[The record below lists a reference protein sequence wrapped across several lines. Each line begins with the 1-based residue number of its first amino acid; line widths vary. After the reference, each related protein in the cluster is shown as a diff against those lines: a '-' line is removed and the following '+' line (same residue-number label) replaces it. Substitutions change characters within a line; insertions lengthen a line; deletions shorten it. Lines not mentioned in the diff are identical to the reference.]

1 MVLIVRLIITGVTTL
16 LATFVIAL
24 REGLEAALIVGIIA
38 AFLRRNNKNLSA
50 MWAGVIL
57 AVLLSI
63 AVGFGLSITEHA
75 LPQAGQESM
84 EAVIGIVAVFF
95 VTGMI
100 IWMNTHASDM
110 KKQLETEAAGAIGQ
124 SSEWALA
131 SMAFLAVLKEGFE
144 TSVFLL
150 ATFSIARSA
159 TQAAAG
165 AVAGLI
171 VAVIIGWGIYA
182 GGLRINLSRFFR
194 FTGLFLILVAGG
206 LIISSL
212 RSAHEAGWFN
222 TGQARIADL
231 SWLLSPGT
239 VQSAI
244 ITGILGIPAD
254 PRLLEV
260 TGWFCYILIV
270 TVLLYWPENRRP
282 SQEKSILLLRFSSV
296 TLLIAALLLFFL
308 SPEPVLRMPGPV
320 PLINAASASHTNTP
334 AGHLTLT
341 GNDDTGYKL
350 HIALSGINDATAV
363 DLPAT
368 ETRHHT
374 VHGIPG
380 SEWTGRY
387 AAEMDNMPETLTL
400 SQLIR
405 LYGRIPVGL
414 NPVRNPGPF
423 KATWNGHCIIQAEM
437 TGGVL
442 LSATSHPEIL
452 LTLSGSGLNTSR
464 TFNVTERTHITG
476 CGWQTDTGYQ
486 QKVSLAL
493 QGMQQNLDTWHF
505 RVYILPLFF
514 VILAAVL
521 FILSL
526 KISLKLRKKPGEYP
540 AAGKSQ
546 CSPEKP
552 SIRSDEKG

>member
-1 MVLIVRLIITGVTTL
+1 M

-38 AFLRRNNKNLSA
+38 AFLRKNNKNLSA

-63 AVGFGLSITEHA
+63 AVGAGLSITEHA

-100 IWMNTHASDM
+100 IWMNNHASDM

-150 ATFSIARSA
+150 ATFSVARSTSQA
-159 TQAAAG
+159 TVG

-182 GGLRINLSRFFR
+182 GGIRINLSRFFR

-206 LIISSL
+206 LIISAL

-222 TGQARIADL
+222 AGQERVADL

-260 TGWFCYILIV
+260 TGWFCYIFIV

-282 SQEKSILLLRFSSV
+282 APEKSVILLRCSSFS
-296 TLLIAALLLFFL
+296 LLIAALLLLFF
-308 SPEPVLRMPGPV
+308 SPEPVLRMPGSV
-320 PLINAASASHTNTP
+320 PLVSTASHTDTP

-341 GNDDTGYKL
+341 GNDSGYKL
-350 HIALSGINDATAV
+350 HIAFPGTNEITIV

-368 ETRHHT
+368 ETRRHT
-374 VHGIPG
+374 VHGMPG

-387 AAEMDNMPETLTL
+387 VADMSHMPETLTL
-400 SQLIR
+400 NQLIS

-414 NPVRNPGPF
+414 NPARYPGPF
-423 KATWNGHCIIQAEM
+423 EAIWNGHCIIQAEM

-442 LSATSHPEIL
+442 LSADSHPDIV
-452 LTLSGSGLNTSR
+452 LTLSGSGLSSPR
-464 TFNVTERTHITG
+464 TFNVTERTHVTD

-486 QKVSLAL
+486 QKVYQAL
-493 QGMQQNLDTWHF
+493 QDMQKKQDVWHF
-505 RVYILPLFF
+505 RIYILPLFF
-514 VILAAVL
+514 VILAVVL

-526 KISLKLRKKPGEYP
+526 KISLKLRKASGAFPVT
-540 AAGKSQ
+540 GKSQ
-546 CSPEKP
+546 RSAQKP
-552 SIRSDEKG
+552 STQPDKKG

>member
-1 MVLIVRLIITGVTTL
+1 M

-38 AFLRRNNKNLSA
+38 AFLRKNNKNLFA

-63 AVGFGLSITEHA
+63 VVGFGLSITEHA
-75 LPQAGQESM
+75 LPQAAQESM
-84 EAVIGIVAVFF
+84 EAIIGIVAVFF

-100 IWMNTHASDM
+100 VWMNNHASDM
-110 KKQLETEAAGAIGQ
+110 KKQIETEAAGAIGQ

-144 TSVFLL
+144 TAVFLL
-150 ATFSIARSA
+150 ATFSVARSA
-159 TQAAAG
+159 TLAAVG
-165 AVAGLI
+165 AVTGLV
-171 VAVIIGWGIYA
+171 VAVVTGWGIYV
-182 GGLRINLSRFFR
+182 GGIRINLSRFFR

-206 LIISSL
+206 LIISAL

-222 TGQARIADL
+222 TGQERVADL

-260 TGWFCYILIV
+260 TGWFCYIVIV

-282 SQEKSILLLRFSSV
+282 APEKSIILLRLSSF
-296 TLLIAALLLFFL
+296 TLLIVALSVFFL
-308 SPEPVLRMPGPV
+308 SPEPVLRMPGSV
-320 PLINAASASHTNTP
+320 PLVSTPPHTDTSV
-334 AGHLTLT
+334 GHLTLT
-341 GNDDTGYKL
+341 GHDPDTGYKL
-350 HIALSGINDATAV
+350 HITFPGTNKVTVV

-368 ETRHHT
+368 ETTHHT
-374 VHGIPG
+374 IHGIPD
-380 SEWTGRY
+380 SEWTVRSVVD
-387 AAEMDNMPETLTL
+387 MSNMPETLTL
-400 SQLIR
+400 NQLIS

-414 NPVRNPGPF
+414 NPVRYPGPF
-423 KATWNGHCIIQAEM
+423 KATWRGHCIIRVDM
-437 TGGVL
+437 TGDVL
-442 LSATSHPEIL
+442 LSADGQPDIL
-452 LTLSGSGLNTSR
+452 LTLSGSGLSTPR
-464 TFNVTERTHITG
+464 TFNVTERTHVTG
-476 CGWQTDTGYQ
+476 CGWQTDTTYQ
-486 QKVSLAL
+486 QKVALAL
-493 QGMQQNLDTWHF
+493 QNMQQSLDTWHF

-526 KISLKLRKKPGEYP
+526 KTP
-540 AAGKSQ
+540 Q
-546 CSPEKP
+546 
-552 SIRSDEKG
+552 SIRCISTCR

>member
-1 MVLIVRLIITGVTTL
+1 M

-38 AFLRRNNKNLSA
+38 AFLRKNNKSLSA

-63 AVGFGLSITEHA
+63 AVGAGLSITEHA
-75 LPQAGQESM
+75 LPQAGQEGM

-100 IWMNTHASDM
+100 MWMNTHASDM
-110 KKQLETEAAGAIGQ
+110 KKQLETEAAGALGQ

-150 ATFSIARSA
+150 ATFSVARSTGQA
-159 TQAAAG
+159 TVG
-165 AVAGLI
+165 AVAGLA
-171 VAVIIGWGIYA
+171 VAMVIGWGIYA
-182 GGLRINLSRFFR
+182 GGIRINLSRFFR

-206 LIISSL
+206 LIISAL

-222 TGQARIADL
+222 AGQERVADL

-254 PRLLEV
+254 PRLLEM
-260 TGWFCYILIV
+260 TGWFCYIAIV
-270 TVLLYWPENRRP
+270 TAVLYWPEKRRP
-282 SQEKSILLLRFSSV
+282 APEKSVILLRRSSFS
-296 TLLIAALLLFFL
+296 LLIVALLLFFL

-320 PLINAASASHTNTP
+320 PLVNTASHTAAP

-341 GNDDTGYKL
+341 GNNAGYQL
-350 HIALSGINDATAV
+350 RIAFPGMNEATTV

-374 VHGIPG
+374 VHGMPG

-387 AAEMDNMPETLTL
+387 VADMSHMPETLTL
-400 SQLIR
+400 NQLIS

-414 NPVRNPGPF
+414 NPARYPGPF
-423 KATWNGHCIIQAEM
+423 DVTWNGHCIIQAEM
-437 TGGVL
+437 TGGIL
-442 LSATSHPEIL
+442 LSADSHPDIV
-452 LTLSGSGLNTSR
+452 LTLSGSGLSSPR
-464 TFNVTERTHITG
+464 TLNVTERTHVTD

-486 QKVSLAL
+486 QNAYLAL
-493 QGMQQNLDTWHF
+493 QDMQKKQDVWHF

-514 VILAAVL
+514 IILAAVL
-521 FILSL
+521 FMLSL
-526 KISLKLRKKPGEYP
+526 KISLQLHKASGTDPVAAKSQRS
-540 AAGKSQ
+540 AGKLSTQ
-546 CSPEKP
+546 PDK
-552 SIRSDEKG
+552 KG